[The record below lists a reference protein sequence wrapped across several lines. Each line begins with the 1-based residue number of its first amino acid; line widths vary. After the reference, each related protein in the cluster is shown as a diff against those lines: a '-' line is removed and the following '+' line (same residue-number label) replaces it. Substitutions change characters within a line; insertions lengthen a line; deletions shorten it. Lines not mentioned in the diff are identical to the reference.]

1 MKEAV
6 EERRGRRY
14 KEGDRMVEEWDFF
27 WRVFWERIFT
37 EEERKEGDGTK
48 REENW
53 RRGLTPREELHSQT
67 RKLLLGLSTRGLGG

>member
-37 EEERKEGDGTK
+37 EEERKEGDGT
-48 REENW
+48 
-53 RRGLTPREELHSQT
+53 
-67 RKLLLGLSTRGLGG
+67 